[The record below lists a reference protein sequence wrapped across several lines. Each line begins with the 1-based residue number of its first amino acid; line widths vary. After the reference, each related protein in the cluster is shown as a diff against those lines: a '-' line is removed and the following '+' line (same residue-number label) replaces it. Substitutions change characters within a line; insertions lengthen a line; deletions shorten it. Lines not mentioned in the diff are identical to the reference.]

1 MFVVISISNR
11 VLYVKRQI
19 SLIMNVVE
27 NTSEYTV
34 EGVGNGNTTEILHVN
49 YTKRNTNYLN
59 TA

>member
-1 MFVVISISNR
+1 
-11 VLYVKRQI
+11 
-19 SLIMNVVE
+19 MNVVE